1 MKAWVI
7 RNAEKQATQ
16 CLPYPHKS
24 CGRRTIKASKAI
36 TTSITIDSPA
46 GCKINPKIAAQYT
59 ANMFQAVAVNPSG
72 TGDIK
77 ILIRKEKE
85 NSSYLYPV

>member
-1 MKAWVI
+1 
-7 RNAEKQATQ
+7 
-16 CLPYPHKS
+16 
-24 CGRRTIKASKAI
+24 
-36 TTSITIDSPA
+36 
-46 GCKINPKIAAQYT
+46 
-59 ANMFQAVAVNPSG
+59 MFQAVAVNPSG